1 MLCPLGNAD
10 IACRVTDARMLV
22 QMGRAP
28 GLSPQARR
36 SEETRILKDLHVA
49 RSGLIKGRT
58 RLRNR
63 AQMQDIAILWRQTK
77 ARILQV
83 ERQIAELNAEIAN
96 LVASQEVAAR
106 TLDILCSIPGFGK
119 VTAAAV
125 LTLMPE
131 IGGLEPRQ
139 IACLAGLAPVTRQSG
154 QWRGRSSIQGGRK
167 P

>member
-1 MLCPLGNAD
+1 M
-10 IACRVTDARMLV
+10 
-22 QMGRAP
+22 
-28 GLSPQARR
+28 
-36 SEETRILKDLHVA
+36 
-49 RSGLIKGRT
+49 
-58 RLRNR
+58 
-63 AQMQDIAILWRQTK
+63 
-77 ARILQV
+77 
-83 ERQIAELNAEIAN
+83 ERQITERNAEIAN
-96 LVASQEVAAR
+96 LGASQEVTAR
-106 TLDILCSIPGFGK
+106 NHDILCSIPGFGK